1 MNAPEQRR
9 GTNTC
14 KVADDHGGRKFFEQ
28 VFGAAWITQGIAVAA
43 ELGIADLLAAGSRTA
58 KELAQMTQTHH
69 SALYRILR
77 ALGSVGVF
85 SEDGS
90 GRFSLTP
97 LAEMLRTNVANT
109 QRPYAMMMGAEFHGA
124 WGKLL
129 HSARTG
135 EPGFQRCFGMPFFQ
149 YMLEHPGRHSVY
161 DDAMTT
167 IHGAET
173 EPLLDACDFAGCGTV
188 VDVGG
193 GQGLLLA
200 ALLSRCPSAQGILF
214 DMPVVA
220 ERARPT
226 IAALGLES
234 RCRVAGGDFFHSVPR
249 GADAYLLRHI
259 LHDWED
265 AAAVRILQNC
275 REAMIK
281 DGRVL
286 VAEMVIPPGNAPA
299 FAKWLDLMMLLV
311 GGRER
316 TQEEYAALF
325 TAAGLKLNRLIPTA
339 SEVCILEGVRA

>member
-1 MNAPEQRR
+1 MNE
-9 GTNTC
+9 
-14 KVADDHGGRKFFEQ
+14 VADDGAGGKFFQQ
-28 VFGAAWITQGIAVAA
+28 VFSAAWITQGIAVAA

-69 SALYRILR
+69 GALYRILR

-85 SEDGS
+85 SEDGN

-109 QRPYAMMMGAEFHGA
+109 QRPYAMMMGAELHAA

-135 EPGFQRCFGMPFFQ
+135 EPGFDKCFGTPFFQ

-161 DDAMTT
+161 DAAMTT

-173 EPLLDACDFAGCGTV
+173 EPMLDAYDFAGCGTV

-193 GQGLLLA
+193 GKGLLLA
-200 ALLSRCPSAQGILF
+200 ALLQRHPGVQGILF
-214 DMPVVA
+214 DLPVVA
-220 ERARPT
+220 ERGCPSF
-226 IAALGLES
+226 AALGLDD
-234 RCRVAGGDFFHSVPR
+234 RCRVEGGDFFRSVPR

-265 AAAVRILQNC
+265 ADAVRILQNC

-281 DGRVL
+281 DGRIL
-286 VAEMVIPPGNAPA
+286 VAEMAIPIGNVPA

-316 TQEEYAALF
+316 TREEYAALF